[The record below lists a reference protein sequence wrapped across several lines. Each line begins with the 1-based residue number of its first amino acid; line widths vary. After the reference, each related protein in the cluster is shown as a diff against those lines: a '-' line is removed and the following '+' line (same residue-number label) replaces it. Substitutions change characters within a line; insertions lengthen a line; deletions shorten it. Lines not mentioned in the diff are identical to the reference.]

1 MIGFHFLNKARI
13 LSIFQRSPGCQ
24 NIACA
29 AFFLQ
34 RRRLFLYFLR
44 QRLFFPY
51 RFSFFYRLSFLHRF
65 SFLCK
70 LRFLDRLLLLNRL
83 HALNR
88 FNILHEFSFN
98 DKFLLLDRLSLLSGL
113 SRLHKFSFLNNA
125 FLLLCFFLG
134 TAIEIDAHG
143 IAERDDGRLGQAR
156 PLRRTVKLGQD
167 ALEARHHAHVEERRR
182 NRAVAYLGEARLE
195 LPDRHVLFQQ
205 SRYSDF
211 QAILVKHEGDAPRRR
226 IIPLADSA
234 SKQAAHEIFRK
245 LLQSTRLETPRQK
258 ALLHIVR
265 CTVHLFRQGTGK
277 LFAADEIKARR
288 TKILGALDEAFGKK
302 FLRRSCEQMPAARRA
317 ALALL
322 LTQKLPCQ
330 EILLLQA
337 HDIIISAAFLRLAV
351 HHAAE
356 FLDLHI
362 TDRALGRELIG
373 AAVRARKKKLLHLIR
388 LGEAR
393 RAADAHIGAVHHAQ
407 FLDEIRLFHTGE
419 NLHDDDLPS
428 VLQFHTD
435 ARENARLAAVE
446 NLLRNLIYARNE
458 LRLC

>member
-13 LSIFQRSPGCQ
+13 LSIFQRSPRCQ

-29 AFFLQ
+29 SFFLQ

-44 QRLFFPY
+44 QRLFFLYRFSFFCKLSFFY
-51 RFSFFYRLSFLHRF
+51 RFSFFYRLNFLHRF

-70 LRFLDRLLLLNRL
+70 LRFLDRILLLNRL
-83 HALNR
+83 HDLNR
-88 FNILHEFSFN
+88 FNILHEFGFP
-98 DKFLLLDRLSLLSGL
+98 DKFLLLDRLSLLSSLSILHEFGFLDKFLLLDKLSFLSGL
-113 SRLHKFSFLNNA
+113 NSLHKFSFLNNA

-156 PLRRTVKLGQD
+156 PLRRTIEFGQD

-182 NRAVAYLGEARLE
+182 NRTVAYLGEARLE

-234 SKQAAHEIFRK
+234 SKQAAHEVFRK
-245 LLQSTRLETPRQK
+245 LLQSARLEAPRQK

-265 CTVHLFRQGTGK
+265 CTVHLLRQGTGK

-288 TKILGALDEAFGKK
+288 AKILGALDEAFGKK
-302 FLRRSCEQMPAARRA
+302 LLRRACEQMPAARRA

-337 HDIIISAAFLRLAV
+337 HNVIISAAFLRLAV

-356 FLDLHI
+356 LLNLHI
-362 TDRALGRELIG
+362 TDRALSRELIG
-373 AAVRARKKKLLHLIR
+373 AAVRA
-388 LGEAR
+388 
-393 RAADAHIGAVHHAQ
+393 
-407 FLDEIRLFHTGE
+407 
-419 NLHDDDLPS
+419 
-428 VLQFHTD
+428 
-435 ARENARLAAVE
+435 
-446 NLLRNLIYARNE
+446 
-458 LRLC
+458 